1 MSAAQGGAQ
10 AKSSSQDKVMLDS
23 CQGNEET
30 STSNLRVILLCI
42 FVANTGFFHG
52 YDNGVVSD
60 VFTMPSF
67 REMMGWPEH
76 DDTTAAFEKGLTV
89 NGFNIGAAISAVLC
103 GHFIVDR
110 HGRKPA
116 LILGSLLFAL
126 GGLVQTT
133 AISGPMLIAGRLIAG
148 IGVGITSCAGPA
160 YIAEVAPS
168 KIRGA
173 MVGIYQSNICLAI
186 VGASLLNYY
195 DHAMPEGWRWSL
207 SVQIFLGAIT
217 ALGLFLCSDTP
228 RFLESVGRSEEAARV
243 LTALRGDSKVA
254 ARELA
259 MVRAELEE
267 EKRAGSASW
276 SEIFVNP
283 FFRNVVVLGCC
294 VQFFQIITG
303 INAMV
308 SFGGTLFEEVGV
320 TGLLPALTPP
330 LSFLIGNTIGGFGL
344 VDRLGR
350 RTLLIWGMA
359 GMALSMLAGGI
370 VALVAGEHPSQSAGY
385 AIIAMIV
392 SYMFFFGVSWG
403 FGAWLYISEIMPLRV
418 RGKAVGLCTGVNWG
432 PANVIS
438 AFITPVMIAGPMGP
452 GGTLLFF
459 GVLST
464 LVVPFAVFCLPE
476 TKGRTLE
483 EITPMFRFA
492 TFRDFLHFVR
502 GNLSAGNGMGSGC
515 AFEVVKA
522 VTKEALEMRSASEP
536 SERNETVEV

>member
-1 MSAAQGGAQ
+1 MAATAPATEGKAVPDSRQGQDVAGA
-10 AKSSSQDKVMLDS
+10 
-23 CQGNEET
+23 
-30 STSNLRVILLCI
+30 SNMRVILLCI

-60 VFTMPSF
+60 VFTMDPF
-67 REMMGWPEH
+67 RDMMGWPPL
-76 DDTTAAFEKGLTV
+76 DDEKVAFQKGLTV

-103 GHFIVDR
+103 GHLIVDR
-110 HGRKPA
+110 YGRKPA
-116 LILGSLLFAL
+116 LILGSVLFAV
-126 GGLVQTT
+126 GGLVQTC
-133 AISGPMLIAGRLIAG
+133 ALNSWMLIVGRLVAG
-148 IGVGITSCAGPA
+148 VGVGITSCAGPA

-186 VGASLLNYY
+186 VGASILNAA
-195 DHAMPEGWRWSL
+195 DHDMRNGWRYSL
-207 SVQIFLGAIT
+207 SVQIVLGAAT
-217 ALGLFLCSDTP
+217 ALGLFFCSDTP
-228 RFLESVGRSEEAARV
+228 RFLESAGRSEEAVRV
-243 LTALRGDSKVA
+243 LTALRGDEQMASQ
-254 ARELA
+254 ELA

-267 EKRAGSASW
+267 EKLIGSASW
-276 SEIFVNP
+276 GEIFVNKY
-283 FFRNVVVLGCC
+283 FRNVVILGCL
-294 VQFFQIITG
+294 VQFFQIMTG

-308 SFGGTLFEEVGV
+308 SFGGTLFADLGV
-320 TGLLPALTPP
+320 TSIASTLTPP

-370 VALVAGEHPSQSAGY
+370 VALVAGEHTSEGGAGY
-385 AIIAMIV
+385 VIIAMIV
-392 SYMFFFGVSWG
+392 CYMFSFGISWG

-438 AFITPVMIAGPMGP
+438 AFITPMMITGPMGA

-459 GVLST
+459 GVVST
-464 LVVPFAVFCLPE
+464 FVVPFAVFCLPE

-483 EITPMFRFA
+483 EITPMFRFG
-492 TFRDFLHFVR
+492 TFKEFLQFVD
-502 GNLSAGNGMGSGC
+502 GNLKRGNGMGAVG
-515 AFEVVKA
+515 
-522 VTKEALEMRSASEP
+522 VTKEAKTDPEKDVDANPSSNSANSVQE
-536 SERNETVEV
+536 ERDETIEI